1 MGVVYRA
8 QDEQLNRSVAI
19 KLLSGKCSDDPKA
32 VERFHREAHI
42 TAALDHPHICTVYEF
57 GDFAD
62 APYMV
67 MELLDGQTLN
77 ELIDGWPLEL
87 DKLLDIAIQVCD
99 ALAVAHDIGIIHR
112 DIKSSNIF
120 ITEHGVAKVLDFGLA
135 KLCKKDALGLAV
147 SSVGPLAA
155 LPPSSSMSIPGLAIG
170 TASHMSPEQA
180 TGKELDSRSD
190 LFSFGVVLYEMATG
204 ALPFQGLDATQILQA
219 IVSES
224 YRQPSKL
231 NPNLPKELDRIIGKV
246 LQKDRALRYQTLGAL
261 KADLVKLLQDFGDSY
276 ASSPEVP
283 RRAENKAVSC
293 RSSCTTAIR
302 QPLEP
307 KLSWC
312 RRPARC
318 GETAQHI

>member
-1 MGVVYRA
+1 MNI
-8 QDEQLNRSVAI
+8 EAI
-19 KLLSGKCSDDPKA
+19 VNFLSTQGA
-32 VERFHREAHI
+32 
-42 TAALDHPHICTVYEF
+42 
-57 GDFAD
+57 
-62 APYMV
+62 
-67 MELLDGQTLN
+67 
-77 ELIDGWPLEL
+77 
-87 DKLLDIAIQVCD
+87 
-99 ALAVAHDIGIIHR
+99 
-112 DIKSSNIF
+112 
-120 ITEHGVAKVLDFGLA
+120 DFGL
-135 KLCKKDALGLAV
+135 KLLGALAAWIVGRWLIGLVLRAVGAGLARGKKV
-147 SSVGPLAA
+147 DATLANYLISIMNVALNVVLVLAILDIFGVKTTSFAA
-155 LPPSSSMSIPGLAIG
+155 LLAGAGLAIG

-261 KADLVKLLQDFGDSY
+261 KADLVKLWQDFGGY
-276 ASSPEVP
+276 ASSHEVP
-283 RRAENKAVSC
+283 PPRAESKTASC

-302 QPLEP
+302 RPLE
-307 KLSWC
+307 SRVGWC
-312 RRPARC
+312 RPPARC